1 MFFAMYMYILPTL
14 IMLMVVIVVVVVL
27 VAAALVSAC
36 VGQRCIAGQAVGGRA
51 QRGPG
56 GSACWRTPG
65 AYLKNSRKT
74 HDPAHSPLHWE
85 SSKLIWV
92 VTCTLRGPCRASA
105 LLWGR
110 TGSHQWRA
118 CLGPSQLA
126 HARRMSKMCLES
138 GCPQLK
144 ETLVGSSLAPLTL
157 ERGPSRASL
166 VPPCRFIRV
175 TFAASSRAPFRPL
188 RGDPLGPFGARW
200 LFFPGII

>member
-1 MFFAMYMYILPTL
+1 MFFVMYMYILPRL

-36 VGQRCIAGQAVGGRA
+36 IGQRCIAGQAVGGRA

-105 LLWGR
+105 LLWGG
-110 TGSHQWRA
+110 TGNHQWRA
-118 CLGPSQLA
+118 RLGPSQLA
-126 HARRMSKMCLES
+126 HARRISKMCLES

-144 ETLVGSSLAPLTL
+144 ETLVGSSKAPLTL

-175 TFAASSRAPFRPL
+175 TFGASFGASFRPL
-188 RGDPLGPFGARW
+188 WGDPLGPFGA
-200 LFFPGII
+200 

>member
-1 MFFAMYMYILPTL
+1 MFFVMYMYILPTL

-36 VGQRCIAGQAVGGRA
+36 IGQRCIAGQAVGGRA

-118 CLGPSQLA
+118 RLGPSQLA
-126 HARRMSKMCLES
+126 HARRISKMCLES

-144 ETLVGSSLAPLTL
+144 ETLVGSSKAPLTL

-175 TFAASSRAPFRPL
+175 TFGASFGAPFRPL